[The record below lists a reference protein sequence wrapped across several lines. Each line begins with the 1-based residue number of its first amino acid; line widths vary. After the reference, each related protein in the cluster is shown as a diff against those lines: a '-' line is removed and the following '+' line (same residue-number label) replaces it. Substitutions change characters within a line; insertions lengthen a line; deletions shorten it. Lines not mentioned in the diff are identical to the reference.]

1 MHPWQVAME
10 WAEVTRGFI
19 LCWPKGTDAGGE
31 EVYLGLCGKSGSQLA
46 PGSPDLIKTALP
58 LLLLIHVR
66 SVTEQFR
73 RMAKKGLALDTEL
86 LMFCLPLTLSSVS
99 PPQGGTC
106 FQTPWQGRPGPPRQR
121 RPTSCACAARPW
133 ASLRPRSPPAW

>member
-66 SVTEQFR
+66 SVTEH
-73 RMAKKGLALDTEL
+73 GE
-86 LMFCLPLTLSSVS
+86 CPLPLYAERRVIPSLHL
-99 PPQGGTC
+99 
-106 FQTPWQGRPGPPRQR
+106 PGDYFKFIDFN
-121 RPTSCACAARPW
+121 
-133 ASLRPRSPPAW
+133 